1 MSIQILHYEF
11 LGPIKLSEWG
21 PPMEKVVYLIMSRNK
36 DGGFNIIF
44 ADACEKTEKND
55 FFTQNDKF
63 KCWIKHGGNE
73 ENLYLAILP
82 MFEAE
87 NFERNRVAD
96 KIVLH
101 YKPVCN
107 SESEL

>member
-11 LGPIKLSEWG
+11 LGPIRLSEWG
-21 PPMEKVVYLIMSRNK
+21 PPMEKVVYLIMSKNK
-36 DGGFNIIF
+36 DGFNIIF
-44 ADACEKTEKND
+44 TDICEETEKND

-63 KCWIKHGGNE
+63 KCWIKNAGSE
-73 ENLYLAILP
+73 EDLYLSIFP

-87 NFERNRVAD
+87 TFERNRVAD
-96 KIVLH
+96 KIISH

-107 SESEL
+107 LQSES

>member
-36 DGGFNIIF
+36 DGFNIIF
-44 ADACEKTEKND
+44 TDTYKKTEKND
-55 FFTQNDKF
+55 FFIRNDKF
-63 KCWIKHGGNE
+63 KCWITHGGNE

-96 KIVLH
+96 KIISH

-107 SESEL
+107 LESKS